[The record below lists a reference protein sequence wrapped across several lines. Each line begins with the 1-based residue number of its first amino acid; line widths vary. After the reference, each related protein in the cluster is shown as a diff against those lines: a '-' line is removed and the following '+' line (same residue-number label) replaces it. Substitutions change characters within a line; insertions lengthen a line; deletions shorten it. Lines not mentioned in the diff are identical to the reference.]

1 MDERSPGAQPPAG
14 ATFWSQVSRAHVL
27 SALVAFVFAVT
38 GPIAVMLTVGV
49 SGNMPAHE
57 IASWMFGAFT
67 INGLISVGFCLR
79 YRQPLVFLWS
89 IPGIVLVGNAL
100 EHLRFTEIV
109 GAYLLTG
116 LLIFVLGVSGWLRR
130 VASWLPMPIVMG
142 MVAGVFLQ
150 FAVNWISSF
159 SDGFAIA
166 APMTLAYF
174 ACAAWPAVARKVPPV
189 IAALVAGFAAMALA
203 GGTPAADTIV
213 LDVVSPTLFVPE
225 FSWAASIELV
235 VPLAITV
242 LFVQNNQGIALLEA
256 AGHRP
261 PVNAVTTFCGLGALA
276 SGIVGTVPTCL
287 SGPVNGI
294 ISEDED
300 RAGHYTA
307 GVLVAVLLALFG
319 MMAPLFTTLILAAPQ
334 AFIATLGGIA
344 LLKVLQGSFRTAF
357 EGRLS
362 MGGLIAFV
370 VTVSD
375 VSFLNVGA
383 PFWGLVFGIAV
394 SWAVETADVRAALR
408 GDQDQS

>member
-1 MDERSPGAQPPAG
+1 MDDRQTATRRSEGG
-14 ATFWSQVSRAHVL
+14 FFSKLSRAHVL

-67 INGLISVGFCLR
+67 INGLISVGFCLW

-100 EHLRFTEIV
+100 EHLSFSEIV

-116 LLIFVLGVSGWLRR
+116 VLIFGLGVSGWLKR
-130 VASWLPMPIVMG
+130 VAAWLPMPIVMG

-150 FAVNWISSF
+150 FAVNWIGSF
-159 SDGFAIA
+159 EDGFQIA

-174 ACAAWPAVARKVPPV
+174 ACAAWRPLAAKVPPV
-189 IAALVAGFAAMALA
+189 IAALIAGFTAMAFT
-203 GGTPAADTIV
+203 GGTPAADAVV
-213 LDVVSPTLFVPE
+213 LEVITPTLFAPT

-242 LFVQNNQGIALLEA
+242 LFVQNNQGIALLRN
-256 AGHRP
+256 AGHVP
-261 PVNAVTTFCGLGALA
+261 PVNAITAFCGLGALA

-307 GVLVAVLLALFG
+307 GVLVAVMLGLFG
-319 MMAPLFTTLILAAPQ
+319 MMAPLFTTLILAAPN

-375 VSFLNVGA
+375 ISFFNIGA
-383 PFWGLVFGIAV
+383 PFWGLVFGVAV
-394 SWAVETADVRAALR
+394 SWTVETEDARSTLR
-408 GDQDQS
+408 RE

>member
-1 MDERSPGAQPPAG
+1 MDDRPTAAGPGEASL
-14 ATFWSQVSRAHVL
+14 FSQLSRTHAL

-49 SGNMPAHE
+49 SGNIPANE

-67 INGLISVGFCLR
+67 VNGVISVGFCLW

-100 EHLRFTEIV
+100 EHLRFNEIV

-116 LLIFVLGVSGWLRR
+116 VLIFGLGISGWLKR
-130 VASWLPMPIVMG
+130 VAAWLPMPIVMG

-150 FAVNWISSF
+150 FAVNWIGSF
-159 SDGFAIA
+159 KDGLAIA
-166 APMTLAYF
+166 APMTVAYF
-174 ACAAWPAVARKVPPV
+174 ACAAWAPLARKVPPV
-189 IAALVAGFAAMALA
+189 IAALLAGFAAMALT
-203 GGTPAADTIV
+203 GGVPAADV
-213 LDVVSPTLFVPE
+213 VALEVVSPTIFVPE

-242 LFVQNNQGIALLEA
+242 LFVQNNQGIALLQA
-256 AGHRP
+256 AGHEP
-261 PVNAVTTFCGLGALA
+261 PVNAITAFCGLGALA

-300 RAGHYTA
+300 KAGHYAA

-319 MMAPLFTTLILAAPQ
+319 MMAPLFTSLILAVPQ

-383 PFWGLVFGIAV
+383 PFWGLVFGVAV

-408 GDQDQS
+408 EDQDQT

>member
-1 MDERSPGAQPPAG
+1 MNHRQSVARRGEGG
-14 ATFWSQVSRAHVL
+14 FVSKLKPAHVL

-67 INGLISVGFCLR
+67 INGLISVGFCLW

-100 EHLRFTEIV
+100 EHLSFSEIV

-116 LLIFVLGVSGWLRR
+116 VLIFGLGVSGWLKR
-130 VASWLPMPIVMG
+130 VAAWLPMPIVMG

-150 FAVNWISSF
+150 FAVSWIGSF
-159 SDGFAIA
+159 EKGFQIA
-166 APMTLAYF
+166 APMTAAYF
-174 ACAAWPAVARKVPPV
+174 ACAAWRSLAAKVPPV
-189 IAALVAGFAAMALA
+189 IAALIAGFVAMAVT
-203 GGTPAADTIV
+203 GGAPAADA
-213 LDVVSPTLFVPE
+213 VVFELITPTFFVPT

-242 LFVQNNQGIALLEA
+242 LFVQNNQGIALLRN
-256 AGHRP
+256 AGHEP
-261 PVNAVTTFCGLGALA
+261 PVSAITAFCGLGALV

-294 ISEDED
+294 ISEDDD
-300 RAGHYTA
+300 RTGHYTA
-307 GVLVAVLLALFG
+307 GVLVAVMLGLFG
-319 MMAPLFTTLILAAPQ
+319 MLAPLFTTLILAAPN

-375 VSFLNVGA
+375 ISFFNIGA
-383 PFWGLVFGIAV
+383 PFWGLVFGVAV
-394 SWAVETADVRAALR
+394 SWALETEDAKAALR
-408 GDQDQS
+408 RE